1 MKLKYVRESEVLKA
15 LAHPV
20 RLQMVEII
28 TSLREDECSV
38 STIQKKLGMPQST
51 VSQHLQILRNKGI
64 IEGNKRKAAI
74 CYRVKDRY
82 AKEILRMLTG
92 S

>member
-1 MKLKYVRESEVLKA
+1 VKLKYVRESEVLKA

-20 RLQMVEII
+20 RLQMIEII
-28 TSLREDECSV
+28 SSLSENECSV

-64 IEGNKRKAAI
+64 IEGGKRGAII
-74 CYRVKDRY
+74 CYRVKDNY
-82 AKEILRMLTG
+82 TKELAKILEQI
-92 S
+92 

>member
-20 RLQMVEII
+20 RLQMIEII
-28 TSLREDECSV
+28 SSLSENECSV
-38 STIQKKLGMPQST
+38 STIQKKLGIPQST

-64 IEGNKRKAAI
+64 IEGGKRGAII
-74 CYRVKDRY
+74 CYRVKDNY
-82 AKEILRMLTG
+82 TKELAKILEQI
-92 S
+92 

>member
-20 RLQMVEII
+20 RLQMIEII
-28 TSLREDECSV
+28 SSLSENECSV
-38 STIQKKLGMPQST
+38 STIRKKLGMPQST

-64 IEGNKRKAAI
+64 IEGGKRGAII
-74 CYRVKDRY
+74 CYRVKDNY
-82 AKEILRMLTG
+82 TKELAKILEQI
-92 S
+92 